1 MSFAALREG
10 DFFPDYLIGCF
21 LKAVFLFFTHIF
33 FANMNHSC
41 FIKAVTGR
49 NFAKKW
55 SQLRPGSYPVLPLSQ
70 IEINLDRI
78 NLINLDRLN

>member
-1 MSFAALREG
+1 MSFVALREG
-10 DFFPDYLIGCF
+10 GFFPDYLIGCF

-55 SQLRPGSYPVLPLSQ
+55 SQGPVHTPYFHWAKSK
-70 IEINLDRI
+70 
-78 NLINLDRLN
+78 LI